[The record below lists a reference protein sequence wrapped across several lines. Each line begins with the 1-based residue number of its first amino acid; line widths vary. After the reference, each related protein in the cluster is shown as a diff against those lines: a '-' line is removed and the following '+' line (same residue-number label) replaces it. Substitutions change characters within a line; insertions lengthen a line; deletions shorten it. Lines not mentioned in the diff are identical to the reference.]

1 MLQAK
6 IGVILA
12 FIIVIIFG
20 RHGIMGTFEVSRM
33 RSLRE
38 HVVKSAEAGSYE

>member
-12 FIIVIIFG
+12 LIIIRIFG
-20 RHGIMGTFEVSRM
+20 RNRIMGALEVLRM
-33 RSLRE
+33 RSPRE
-38 HVVKSAEAGSYE
+38 NAVKSAEAGSHE

>member
-20 RHGIMGTFEVSRM
+20 RHGIIDTFEVLRI
-33 RSLRE
+33 RSLRGS
-38 HVVKSAEAGSYE
+38 VVKSAEAGSHE